1 MRRAIAILAW
11 MLVAAGLGLVLGGS
25 LFGLLA
31 VLLADPATRPA
42 AWPGW
47 NLLLLALTGG
57 LPAGCAA
64 LALLL
69 GVTGRLPGTQRT

>member
-42 AWPGW
+42 AWAGW
-47 NLLLLALTGG
+47 NVLFFIFVVGF
-57 LPAGCAA
+57 PAGLAA
-64 LALLL
+64 LAFLL
-69 GVTGRLPGTQRT
+69 GIAGRLPGTQRT

>member
-11 MLVAAGLGLVLGGS
+11 TLVAAGLGLVLGGS

-47 NLLLLALTGG
+47 NVLFLAFVIGFPSVL
-57 LPAGCAA
+57 AA

-69 GVTGRLPGTQRT
+69 GIAGRLPGTQRT